1 MNILVRENQPQ
12 RIFSDLHMRFGSILF
27 FINCLKQE
35 DEKSCVPNYFGHN
48 FIGICGMRLLGRIIF
63 GMKK

>member
-1 MNILVRENQPQ
+1 
-12 RIFSDLHMRFGSILF
+12 MRFGSILF

-63 GMKK
+63 GMKKY